1 MKGIKTIFIFIFIF
15 GFTLIAQSVSQ
26 PSIGYIYPSGGKKG
40 SSVQILVGGQ
50 NLRGVKDICCSSD
63 GIMAETIIYI
73 PVLNNMQRNYL
84 LKKISELKR
93 KNKGIYQ
100 EKKLS
105 QDEIVEL
112 PDNPLLKNLENLSP
126 EELDKIF
133 EIFLMP
139 IQRVQIKRSI
149 QEKVLIYLKVDSD
162 VEPKKYEIR
171 LLTQRGLTNPLFFE
185 VNTFNEI
192 NEKEPNG
199 PIEQQ
204 KNILD
209 LPIIVNGRIMPGDV
223 DRFWFN
229 AKKGQFLFI
238 ELKARDIIPY
248 MADAVPGWFQGIL
261 TLYKSKGKEIFYADN
276 YYFNPDPIIF
286 YEVEEDGEYIIE
298 VRDALFRGREDFVYR
313 LIIGEKSAFKNN
325 FQEIKNVI
333 NSDILN
339 KLPEICEKEPND
351 KLNKANYIILP
362 QIIKG
367 IIEKPGDIDT
377 YKFKGEIGEEIIF
390 DVYSRRLGYPL
401 DSFIRILDNSGKTLK
416 FNDDY
421 EDKSFGLITHNA
433 DSYTSFVVP
442 KDGYYY
448 LQILDIQN
456 HGGDN
461 YLYYIRIEN
470 PEPDFKLFVIPSSI
484 NILAGRNNILNIY
497 AIRKDGFDGEIK
509 ISLKEPNPNFILNG
523 GRIPKG
529 KDNVRITISSL
540 KAPYENPF
548 DIQIEGSTIIEGKEV
563 KRIAIPA
570 EEMMQA
576 FAYFH
581 LVPFEKNFCYVINRG
596 KISQF
601 DFKLIDEDILKI
613 PIDGVVNVKVK
624 TLQKLKSDEISL
636 ELKEPPKEI
645 SIEDVKIENG
655 ILSFNLRTN
664 GKEIK
669 SGFADNLIIE
679 VFREN
684 KTSTPEK
691 PVQKVEKVSIG
702 FLPAISFE
710 II

>member
-1 MKGIKTIFIFIFIF
+1 MRVIKVISIFIFIFTF
-15 GFTLIAQSVSQ
+15 NLIAQSVSQ

-50 NLRGVKDICCSSD
+50 NLRGVKDIYCSSD
-63 GIMAETIIYI
+63 GINAETIIYI

-100 EKKLS
+100 ETKLR
-105 QDEIVEL
+105 QNEIVEL
-112 PDNPLLKNLENLSP
+112 PDNPLLKNLENLSS

-149 QEKVLIYLKVDSD
+149 QEKVLIYLKIDSD

-199 PIEQQ
+199 PVEQQ

-229 AKKGQFLFI
+229 AKKGQSLFI

-248 MADAVPGWFQGIL
+248 MADAVPGWFQGVL
-261 TLYKSKGKEIFYADN
+261 TLYNSKEEEIFYADD

-286 YEVEEDGEYIIE
+286 YEIEEDGEYIIE
-298 VRDALFRGREDFVYR
+298 VKDALFRGREDFVYR
-313 LIIGEKSAFKNN
+313 LFIGERNEFKNN
-325 FQEIKNVI
+325 FQEIRNVLGP
-333 NSDILN
+333 DILG
-339 KLPEICEKEPND
+339 KLPEICEKEPN
-351 KLNKANYIILP
+351 NNFNSSNYIMLP
-362 QIIKG
+362 QLIKG

-377 YKFKGEIGEEIIF
+377 YSFKGKKGEDFIF
-390 DVYSRRLGYPL
+390 DVYSRQLGYPL
-401 DSFIRILDNSGKTLK
+401 DSFIRILDSSGKTLK

-421 EDKSFGLITHNA
+421 EDKSYGLITHCA
-433 DSYTSFVVP
+433 DSYISFIVP

-456 HGGDN
+456 HGGDD
-461 YLYYIRIEN
+461 YLYYIRIEKPN
-470 PEPDFKLFVIPSSI
+470 PDFKLFVVPSSV
-484 NILAGRNNILNIY
+484 NILAGRNTVLNVY
-497 AIRKDGFDGEIK
+497 AFRKDGFDGEIK

-529 KDNVRITISSL
+529 KDNIRITISSL
-540 KAPYENPF
+540 KSPSENPF
-548 DIQIEGSTIIEGKEV
+548 DIQIEGYALIDGKEL
-563 KRIAIPA
+563 KRLAIPA

-581 LVPFEKNFCYVINRG
+581 LVPFEKNFCYVIGRG

-601 DFKLIDEDILKI
+601 DFKLIDENILKI
-613 PIDGVVNVKVK
+613 PVDGIVNVKVK
-624 TLQKLKSDEISL
+624 ILQNLKSDEISL
-636 ELKEPPKEI
+636 ELKEPPKGI

-655 ILSFNLRTN
+655 ILSFNLRAN
-664 GKEIK
+664 GKEIN

-679 VFREN
+679 VFKEN
-684 KTSTPEK
+684 KSSTSEK
-691 PVQKVEKVSIG
+691 PVQKVEKISIG